1 LNGAIDMS
9 GEDRGNM
16 RCFEAMGCSA
26 LLLSDAGLYP
36 SGMRDGE
43 TLLAYSSASQ
53 ACALVEGVLN
63 DWGRY
68 AEMAQRAHRMVRSRY
83 SKEQQWQ
90 EFNRL
95 VSSL

>member
-1 LNGAIDMS
+1 M
-9 GEDRGNM
+9 
-16 RCFEAMGCSA
+16 
-26 LLLSDAGLYP
+26 
-36 SGMRDGE
+36 
-43 TLLAYSSASQ
+43 
-53 ACALVEGVLN
+53 VEGVLN